1 MADHL
6 DIEQIHKNF
15 VERYL
20 RDEGKKVAEEIR
32 RMRASG
38 ESKPVPEPEHRNAHR
53 ISDAIQNIVVGNAR
67 CGELESVHNET
78 Q

>member
-6 DIEQIHKNF
+6 DIEQSHRNF

-38 ESKPVPEPEHRNAHR
+38 ESKPVPEPEYGNAHR
-53 ISDAIQNIVVGNAR
+53 ISDAIRNIVVG
-67 CGELESVHNET
+67 ESKRRKLKNVSDET
-78 Q
+78 